1 MKKVYRDSKGR
12 PYMIK
17 EAYGDDSSEESVLGL
32 DLKKVKEFIERIT
45 TGKQY
50 YSYGDS
56 FEDVIE
62 YGGDDADDVNWILGE
77 FISDF
82 DSESVE
88 DVVNT
93 LKSAGERKYTAIL
106 RKILRNYARLRRHSM
121 SERYDILMDM
131 VEDAKEA
138 DERSFNYDADKVNF
152 DELEFD
158 KTTGPEE
165 FDAPTVKPVQEQPIE
180 DDAKSFMY
188 ALDQELKLSEQDRS
202 HFYLTLKNDPDTDYE
217 VIVLGK
223 QSANVYIFNIF
234 MEDDRT
240 TIKAIPISDIDLDS
254 TMVDSDSNW

>member
-1 MKKVYRDSKGR
+1 MKKVYRDAKGR

-32 DLKKVKEFIERIT
+32 NLNRVKEFIGRIA

-62 YGGDDADDVNWILGE
+62 HGDDAADDVNWILSE

-88 DVVNT
+88 EVVNT
-93 LKSAGERKYTAIL
+93 LKSVGERKYTAIL
-106 RKILRNYARLRRHSM
+106 RKILRNYTRLRRHNM
-121 SERYDILMDM
+121 LERYDILMDM

-158 KTTGPEE
+158 KTSNDE
-165 FDAPTVKPVQEQPIE
+165 FDSDTKPVKEEPVEI
-180 DDAKSFMY
+180 DDDVKNFTY
-188 ALDQELKLSEQDRS
+188 ALDQELKLPEQDRS
-202 HFYLTLKNDPDTDYE
+202 HFYITLKNDPDTDYE

-223 QSANVYIFNIF
+223 QSNMKYIFNIF
-234 MEDDRT
+234 MDDDT
-240 TIKAIPISDIDLDS
+240 TIKALSVSDIDLDA
-254 TMVDSDSNW
+254 TMVDSDSIW